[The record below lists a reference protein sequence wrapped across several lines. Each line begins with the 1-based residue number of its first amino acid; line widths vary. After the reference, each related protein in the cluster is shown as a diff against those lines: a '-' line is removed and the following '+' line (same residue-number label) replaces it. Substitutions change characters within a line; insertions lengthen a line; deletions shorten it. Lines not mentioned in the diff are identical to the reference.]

1 MIFDCCFGISE
12 FRATKKAKKKFLRF
26 GSLGT
31 QLQKTIIFITIFLN
45 LKINFF
51 VNKTQKHTGFFI

>member
-1 MIFDCCFGISE
+1 LGNKS
-12 FRATKKAKKKFLRF
+12 LR
-26 GSLGT
+26 T

-51 VNKTQKHTGFFI
+51 VNKTQKHIGFFI